1 MPPARL
7 KAARPGLRHVCVLC
21 AASHA
26 PATAC
31 HPGATRATA
40 PEEESEWLALCTP
53 MQPMQAALWTLGG
66 GRHARMGGRSPP
78 TPVPPGATRWHGKK
92 KKEAC
97 PKDFFFFFFPSWG
110 RPTAPWQAGV
120 QPSCGVYML
129 HACPDATNMPCQSPH
144 PCPWEPPTRRK
155 KKSFRA
161 GSFFFFLPSG
171 GRQGRQ
177 RAMGMQA
184 QCRPPGPMCTP
195 VSQQQQR
202 GMARGRRE
210 KSRQRGGGGRR
221 AGGQPLGRAAGR
233 FREGP
238 RGLAR
243 ARGGGWQR
251 LAVVVAMKSWQS
263 PL

>member
-1 MPPARL
+1 MARAVHPHAAHASGTVDSRRWEACSDGRQKPAN
-7 KAARPGLRHVCVLC
+7 
-21 AASHA
+21 
-26 PATAC
+26 
-31 HPGATRATA
+31 PGATRCH
-40 PEEESEWLALCTP
+40 PV
-53 MQPMQAALWTLGG
+53 
-66 GRHARMGGRSPP
+66 AR
-78 TPVPPGATRWHGKK
+78 KK
-92 KKEAC
+92 KKKKPAL
-97 PKDFFFFFFPSWG
+97 KTFFFFFFPPRGGG
-110 RPTAPWQAGV
+110 RLHHGRLESSHPAACTCYMHARMPPICHARALTPAPGSHPREEKKIRLGQA
-120 QPSCGVYML
+120 P
-129 HACPDATNMPCQSPH
+129 
-144 PCPWEPPTRRK
+144 
-155 KKSFRA
+155 FF
-161 GSFFFFLPSG
+161 FFFFLPSG